1 MSHVTCSSGDCIHPG
16 TALPHYSPEK
26 GKDRLIDRT
35 TPYVIDAGGQY
46 LDGTVD
52 TTRTM

>member
-26 GKDRLIDRT
+26 GKDRLIERT